1 MTRGMAWCCLHL
13 TRNDEAPTN
22 TATRAGSR
30 RLFPGPGC
38 CQEGGFLM
46 QKRSWERR
54 GALVSSVLLGAG
66 LGCVL
71 CLVPSPLRLLVL
83 AGLTPLLFLGAWLGC
98 GLGAG
103 GLLLLTWIEHR
114 ATHQGPRLPLDL
126 ATDDS
131 PPDGHQEVAPSR
143 APACIRRRHGLTFQR
158 VCHAW
163 RVVQPAPV
171 DTPLEEETSGIPCHR
186 CGVCAPRATLLRCE
200 ECCHLF
206 HPACCRSLADGSEG
220 RETLCHPCWNAQTAS
235 RQRRSPQAGCRP
247 TLVRQTGADAQGSE
261 EEGGTDHAGTQTGRW

>member
-1 MTRGMAWCCLHL
+1 
-13 TRNDEAPTN
+13 
-22 TATRAGSR
+22 
-30 RLFPGPGC
+30 
-38 CQEGGFLM
+38 M

-83 AGLTPLLFLGAWLGC
+83 AGLTPLLLLGAWLGC
-98 GLGAG
+98 GLGAS
-103 GLLLLTWIEHR
+103 GLLLLRWYEYR

-131 PPDGHQEVAPSR
+131 PPDGHQEGAPSR

-158 VCHAW
+158 VRHAW
-163 RVVQPAPV
+163 RVVQPAPG
-171 DTPLEEETSGIPCHR
+171 DTPLEEEAHGIPCHQ
-186 CGVCAPRATLLRCE
+186 CGVPAPRAALLRCE

-220 RETLCHPCWNAQTAS
+220 RETLCHPCWNAQTAC
-235 RQRRSPQAGCRP
+235 RQRHVFPVAFRNASMRRP
-247 TLVRQTGADAQGSE
+247 TVGDQGE
-261 EEGGTDHAGTQTGRW
+261 HQHPEKGGH